1 MTARTPAG
9 TPPPAARITILDI
22 LRALALLGIV
32 IVHTHDHF
40 NLYLP
45 MPPAEG
51 WQAAANSAADWA
63 YEHLF
68 VSKSFL
74 LFSFLFG
81 LSFFIQLDRR
91 EQQGIDFRK
100 RFMWRLTL
108 LFLLGLAHTL
118 FYDGDILTLFGTLG
132 FALVMLYKCGTPL
145 LITLCA
151 LCLIQ
156 PVILMDLLNHAGL
169 ADWWPHSSGWFHT
182 GSPAAGPTREFL
194 YAHGSWGQAALWNL
208 TQGQAGK
215 WQFFLLSGRLW
226 QTIGL
231 FILGMLAG
239 RWRTFEDAPNKRRLF
254 LRTLGVAGIL
264 FLALLAMRLYLIPQL
279 GAPLEAD
286 AARLLHP
293 WENLSYTVAFVS
305 AAVLLFTH
313 PGLPLPARLLS
324 SAGKCTL
331 TCYVAPDAGLHLP
344 LLRVGAGP
352 GTGHGAVA
360 MPVRGRGRLPPP
372 GMGLLP
378 LAKPIPGTAPW
389 NGSGVPPPC
398 AACSLSANGCPK
410 KIEILFTFFP
420 FHPDF
425 SERRR
430 NRTHSLLRPARNK
443 TIPALQEVRTMLKY
457 PAATEPTPYPCY
469 LGYTSR

>member
-151 LCLIQ
+151 LCLLQ
-156 PVILMDLLNHAGL
+156 PVMLMDLLNHAGL

-226 QTIGL
+226 QTLGL

-239 RWRTFEDAPNKRRLF
+239 RWRAFEDAPNKRSLF
-254 LRTLGVAGIL
+254 LRTLGVAGLL

-313 PGLPLPARLLS
+313 PGLPLPTRLLS
-324 SAGKCTL
+324 SAGNDFIGITSQI
-331 TCYVAPDAGLHLP
+331 AAGCNLI
-344 LLRVGAGP
+344 VF
-352 GTGHGAVA
+352 TT
-360 MPVRGRGRLPPP
+360 GRGTP
-372 GMGLLP
+372 GGFAAPTFRISSNSALYAQKKHWIDFNAGVLLEGEP
-378 LAKPIPGTAPW
+378 LQKTADALYEKIMQTV
-389 NGSGVPPPC
+389 NGEVQTRNEINKYFEIGIFKQGV
-398 AACSLSANGCPK
+398 
-410 KIEILFTFFP
+410 
-420 FHPDF
+420 
-425 SERRR
+425 
-430 NRTHSLLRPARNK
+430 
-443 TIPALQEVRTMLKY
+443 TI
-457 PAATEPTPYPCY
+457 
-469 LGYTSR
+469 

>member
-51 WQAAANSAADWA
+51 WQAVANSAADWA

-118 FYDGDILTLFGTLG
+118 FYDGDILTLFGILG

-145 LITLCA
+145 LITLCT
-151 LCLIQ
+151 LCLLQ
-156 PVILMDLLNHAGL
+156 PVMLMDLLNHAGL

-182 GSPAAGPTREFL
+182 ASPAAGPTREFL

-215 WQFFLLSGRLW
+215 WHFFLLSGRLW
-226 QTIGL
+226 QTLGL

-239 RWRTFEDAPNKRRLF
+239 RWRTFEDAPDKRRLF
-254 LRTLGVAGIL
+254 LRMLGISGTL
-264 FLALLAMRLYLIPQL
+264 FLALLA
-279 GAPLEAD
+279 
-286 AARLLHP
+286 ARLLLP
-293 WENLSYTVAFVS
+293 SRLDS
-305 AAVLLFTH
+305 ALEVDAGHFCTNGKTW
-313 PGLPLPARLLS
+313 PIPRLS
-324 SAGKCTL
+324 S
-331 TCYVAPDAGLHLP
+331 
-344 LLRVGAGP
+344 
-352 GTGHGAVA
+352 
-360 MPVRGRGRLPPP
+360 PPP
-372 GMGLLP
+372 SCCS
-378 LAKPIPGTAPW
+378 PIPA
-389 NGSGVPPPC
+389 SPC
-398 AACSLSANGCPK
+398 LPDCSATPAN
-410 KIEILFTFFP
+410 
-420 FHPDF
+420 
-425 SERRR
+425 
-430 NRTHSLLRPARNK
+430 AR
-443 TIPALQEVRTMLKY
+443 
-457 PAATEPTPYPCY
+457 
-469 LGYTSR
+469 